1 MDNGR
6 AVTKQEFDAG
16 ISELATRLENVLQG
30 VKSDLQAVK
39 SELVERIADS
49 QTEVLRGFY
58 NWAPP
63 LENRIRNAESM
74 AMRLS
79 AAEARLL
86 LIEEKMFRDRH
97 PS

>member
-1 MDNGR
+1 MENGR
-6 AVTKQEFDAG
+6 GITKQEFDAG
-16 ISELATRLENVLQG
+16 MAELATRLENVLQGVKSDLQG

-79 AAEARLL
+79 ARR
-86 LIEEKMFRDRH
+86 K
-97 PS
+97 PGSC